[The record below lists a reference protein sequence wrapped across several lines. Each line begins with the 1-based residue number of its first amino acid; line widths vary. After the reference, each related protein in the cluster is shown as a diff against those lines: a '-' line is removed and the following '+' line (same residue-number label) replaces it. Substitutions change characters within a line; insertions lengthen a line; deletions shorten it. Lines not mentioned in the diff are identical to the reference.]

1 MGRRADHTR
10 EELAALVIEAASKI
24 IASGG
29 PGALSMRAIATEI
42 GYAAGTIY
50 NAVGDV
56 RQVLAEVNTQ
66 TLDTLAGAI
75 ARAETGSP
83 ATAPMDRVL
92 RVADAYLEFVQS
104 HPALWAAVLAN
115 PPSPDAPAS
124 PAYAAARMHNIAIV
138 ENILRPFFP
147 NEAERHTAVI
157 ALWSAMQGIATFAI
171 GGNYTFMGT
180 EMQSRDIAHLL
191 LRRFLQPE

>member
-24 IASGG
+24 IAMGG
-29 PGALSMRAIATEI
+29 PGALTMRAIATAI
-42 GYAAGTIY
+42 GYTAGSIY

-66 TLDTLAGAI
+66 TLAALADSVEA
-75 ARAETGSP
+75 GSA
-83 ATAPMDRVL
+83 ATAPPMDRVL

-104 HPALWAAVLAN
+104 HPTLWAAVLAN
-115 PPSPDAPAS
+115 PPSPEAPAS
-124 PAYAAARMHNIAIV
+124 PAYAAARMRNIAIV
-138 ENILRPFFP
+138 EKVLRPFFP
-147 NEAERHTAVI
+147 NEMERHTAVI

-171 GGNYTFMGT
+171 GGNYTFMDT
-180 EMQSRDIAHLL
+180 EIQSRDIAHLL
-191 LRRFLQPE
+191 LRRFLQPK